1 MDGWYI
7 HAFAFGRSTESDFQV
22 PPCLLHSDDC
32 KDYEHFRQCM
42 AILLEHEFESKGG
55 RQTPTTYLLERAT
68 NL

>member
-42 AILLEHEFESKGG
+42 AILLEHEFESKG
-55 RQTPTTYLLERAT
+55 RQTPT
-68 NL
+68 